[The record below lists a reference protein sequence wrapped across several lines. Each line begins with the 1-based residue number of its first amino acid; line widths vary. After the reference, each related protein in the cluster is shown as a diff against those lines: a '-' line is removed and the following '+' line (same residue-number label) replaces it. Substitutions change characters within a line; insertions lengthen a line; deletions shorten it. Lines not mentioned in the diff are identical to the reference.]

1 MKVCIIVEHDNH
13 RMHPSFPH
21 VLTAA
26 RSLGEEITAVVIGH
40 QCQSVAEEVSKFEG
54 VSSVLHIDNLCYEHH
69 FSENLS
75 LVIHD
80 VLQNEEAFLM
90 ASTTFGKD
98 LLPRCAALFDVAMLS
113 DVTAILSADT
123 FERPIYAGNAIETIQ
138 SLDTKKILTIR
149 QTAFDASLVGHNQA
163 SIKQLQCVIPTEKT
177 VFVSRQVN
185 TSVRPELTQAKRI
198 VSGGRALQ
206 SAENFKLIEALADTL
221 GAAVGASRAAVDA
234 GFISNDTQVGQ
245 TGKVVAPDL
254 YVAIGISGAIQHVA
268 GIKDAKVIVAINKDP
283 EAPIFQI
290 ADYGLVGDLFVL
302 VPELIEQLKQ

>member
-1 MKVCIIVEHDNH
+1 MKICIIVEHDNQ
-13 RMHPSFPH
+13 RMHASFAH

-26 RSLGEEITAVVIGH
+26 RLLGGEITCIVSGY
-40 QCQSVAEEVSKFEG
+40 QCHAVAEAVALFEG
-54 VSSVLHIDNLCYEHH
+54 VSDVLHVDDVAYQHH
-69 FSENLS
+69 LSENLS
-75 LVIHD
+75 LLIQEIAKTYD
-80 VLQNEEAFLM
+80 AFLM

-98 LLPRCAALFDVAMLS
+98 LLPRCAGLFDVSMLS
-113 DVTAILSADT
+113 DVTAVISPDT
-123 FERPIYAGNAIETIQ
+123 FERPIYAGNAIETVQ
-138 SLDTKKILTIR
+138 LLDAVKIFTVR
-149 QTAFDASLVGHNQA
+149 QTAFDATSVYSTSA
-163 SIKQLQCVIPTEKT
+163 PIKQITCVIPTEKT

-185 TSVRPELTQAKRI
+185 ASVRPELTQAKRI

-206 SAENFKLIEALADTL
+206 SAENFKLVEALADAL

-245 TGKVVAPDL
+245 TGKVVAPEL
-254 YVAIGISGAIQHVA
+254 YVAVGISGAIQHVA

-283 EAPIFQI
+283 DAPIFQI